1 MIPDARAVLGSED
14 QRQHGMY
21 EYLAK
26 LSPEGRVYFNETV
39 CFDHISPL
47 TRLRRNGTDGARIP
61 KDDG

>member
-47 TRLRRNGTDGARIP
+47 TR
-61 KDDG
+61 